1 MIRLDFKAVMK
12 QSSLKRRLVVAFAA
26 AILIP
31 AVAAGLAGVYMI
43 RQHVYRQAQSKVNS
57 DLESAGEI
65 YQNYV
70 ERLQNSIRIHATRM
84 VVYEAART
92 GDLTRLA
99 PELQRV
105 QRTERLDVLTLVD
118 PHGNV
123 IYRTSNPSVTGN
135 QASDRVIQQVLATKA
150 PVAGTDIVSVRELRL
165 ESDRL
170 AQQAHMEI
178 TPTPYAT
185 PSGKK
190 VASQGMMLK
199 AAAPVFT
206 PDNRMVG
213 VLWGAVLLNRNY
225 EIVDKIRK
233 TVFKEEVYKGSEIGT
248 ATIFQDDVRI
258 STNVMDKSGRRAI
271 TTRVSAQVAQ
281 QVLRRGET
289 FRDRAFVVND
299 WYISAYSPIRDVNGA
314 IIGMLYVGILERPY
328 RDSLWKSVFVF
339 LGITLL
345 AVILVGVIDMTLSH
359 RISRPVHLMAGAMQ
373 RLAKGDYPPRLEVKS
388 NDEIGD
394 LAENFNKMSEEL
406 ATAHRLLV
414 ESAETLE
421 RKVEERT
428 AQLRAMQDQLI
439 QTEKLAALGKLAAGV
454 AHEINNPLTGILT
467 NSSLMLEDCAADDAN
482 REDLQT
488 IVDETLRC
496 RKIVK
501 GLLDFARQTAPQ
513 KQLINLNQVVDDVL
527 ALVCNQAGFRDIRIG
542 KKLDPTPPSVMAD
555 RDQVRQVTLN
565 IVLNAAEAIGGKGQ
579 IDISTSVD
587 RKTGRVRLAVS
598 DDGPGVPDE
607 VKSRIFE
614 PFFTTKATGT
624 GLGLSIAYGIVER
637 HGGEIS
643 ISSVEGKGTTVCV
656 DLPFQSVLSHA

>member
-1 MIRLDFKAVMK
+1 MK
-12 QSSLKRRLVVAFAA
+12 RSSLKRRLVVAFAA

-31 AVAAGLAGVYMI
+31 AIAAGVAGVYMI
-43 RQHVYRQAQSKVNS
+43 HQHVYRQAQSKVNS
-57 DLESAGEI
+57 DLESAVEI
-65 YQNYV
+65 YQNYL

-84 VVYEAART
+84 IIYEAARA
-92 GDLTRLA
+92 GDMTRLG

-105 QRTERLDVLTLVD
+105 QKAERLDILTLTDLNGAVL
-118 PHGNV
+118 
-123 IYRTSNPSVTGN
+123 YRTNNPSIRGS
-135 QASDRVIQQVLATKA
+135 QASDKVIQQVLTGKTA
-150 PVAGTDIVSVRELRL
+150 VAGTDIVSVEELRL
-165 ESDRL
+165 ESDAL
-170 AQQAHMEI
+170 ARQAFMEI

-185 PSGKK
+185 PTGKR
-190 VASQGMMLK
+190 VESHGMVLK

-206 PDNRMVG
+206 PDNQMVG

-225 EIVDKIRK
+225 EIVDKIRT

-271 TTRVSAQVAQ
+271 TTRVSAQVAD

-289 FRDRAFVVND
+289 FRDRAFVVTD
-299 WYISAYSPIRDVNGA
+299 WYISAYSPIRDVDDA

-328 RDSLWKSVFVF
+328 RDSLWRSVFVF

-345 AVILVGVIDMTLSH
+345 AVILVGVIDITISH
-359 RISRPVHLMAGAMQ
+359 RISRPVHLMAEAMQ
-373 RLAKGDYPPRLEVKS
+373 RLAKGDYPPQLEVKS
-388 NDEIGD
+388 KDEIGN
-394 LAENFNKMSEEL
+394 LAENFNKMSQEL
-406 ATAHRLLV
+406 AAAHRLLV

-467 NSSLMLEDCAADDAN
+467 NSSLMLEDCPADNPN
-482 REDLQT
+482 RADLQT

-513 KQLINLNQVVDDVL
+513 KELISLNQVVENVL
-527 ALVCNQAGFRDIRIG
+527 GLVCNQAGFRDIRIS
-542 KKLDPTPPSVMAD
+542 KKLDSSPPSVMAD
-555 RDQVRQVTLN
+555 RDQMRQVILN
-565 IVLNAAEAIGGKGQ
+565 IVLNAAEAMGGKGE
-579 IDISTSVD
+579 IDITTSTD
-587 RKTGRVRLAVS
+587 PKAGFVRLAIS
-598 DDGPGVPDE
+598 DNGPGIPDD
-607 VKSRIFE
+607 VRSKIFE
-614 PFFTTKATGT
+614 PFFTTKANGT

-643 ISSVEGKGTTVCV
+643 ISSLEGKGTTVYV
-656 DLPFQSVLSHA
+656 DLPFHSVLSHA